1 MADKKEKTLR
11 ERVQNALIQEAI
23 VRPESALVISI
34 TLLLAIFAPR
44 VGFLEFIPFWI
55 WLLGGLIA
63 EGVLVYSS
71 WSDPE
76 FGRRVA
82 AKELQREFHPEN
94 LSDRQLQIRVNEA
107 LDYRS
112 RIEKV
117 IREQDDSMLRDELDE
132 TAAQIDDWLEHIY
145 SLAQRIDRYQ
155 QERDVLERDRERTVK
170 RVQELRLRLE
180 KEDNSALKQQIETTL
195 ASKER
200 QLATL
205 EKLDDTIKRAELQL
219 ENSHTFLA
227 TIYSQT
233 MLVDAKDIDSGRSR
247 RLRQEIA
254 DEVDELQDMLLAM
267 DEVYSPQ
274 SLSQ

>member
-11 ERVQNALIQEAI
+11 ERVQKALIQEAI

-63 EGVLVYSS
+63 EGALVYSS

-76 FGRRVA
+76 FGRQVA
-82 AKELQREFHPEN
+82 AKELRREFQPEK
-94 LSDRQLQIRVNEA
+94 LSDLQLQMRVTEA

-117 IREQDDSMLRDELDE
+117 IREQDDSMLRDELDV

-155 QERDVLERDRERTVK
+155 QERDVLERDRDRTIRRVK
-170 RVQELRLRLE
+170 ELREQLSTE
-180 KEDNSALKQQIETTL
+180 ENPSIKTQIESTL

-205 EKLDDTIKRAELQL
+205 EKLEDTIQRAELQL
-219 ENSHTFLA
+219 ESSYTFLA

-247 RLRQEIA
+247 RLRQEIS

-267 DEVYSPQ
+267 DEVYAPQ

>member
-11 ERVQNALIQEAI
+11 ERVQKALIQEAI

-63 EGVLVYSS
+63 EGALVYSS

-76 FGRRVA
+76 FGRQVA
-82 AKELQREFHPEN
+82 AKELRREFQPEK
-94 LSDRQLQIRVNEA
+94 LSDPQLQMRVTEA

-117 IREQDDSMLRDELDE
+117 IREQDDSMLRDELDV

-155 QERDVLERDRERTVK
+155 QERDVLERDRDRTIRRVK
-170 RVQELRLRLE
+170 ELREQLSTE
-180 KEDNSALKQQIETTL
+180 ENPSIKTQIESTL

-205 EKLDDTIKRAELQL
+205 EKLEDTIQRAELQL
-219 ENSHTFLA
+219 ESSYTFLA

-247 RLRQEIA
+247 RLRQEIS

-267 DEVYSPQ
+267 DEVYAPQ